1 MKKLAT
7 KLDGK
12 KTIIGIVAGAAYS
25 VLIATGV
32 VESNEMIWTL
42 IATWTGISFRLAL
55 NK

>member
-1 MKKLAT
+1 MKKIVN

-12 KTIIGIVAGAAYS
+12 KTFVGIVAGAVYS

-32 VESNEMIWTL
+32 VESNELVWTL
-42 IATWTGISFRLAL
+42 IATWTGISFRLAM